1 MIHARAITRSSE
13 YTDFYSPAMLLHANR
28 HPQKVL
34 VKFIRKRDPRYQAY
48 LRQQASANQSKPITN
63 VPGKQDTAAA
73 LRRVQASENYIEQE
87 WQKVDSHHLHA
98 DLEWAVAEGTDD
110 EAWECVICNKI
121 FRSEAAWDSHERSKK
136 HLKEVERL
144 QRQMLEENEALGLE
158 GVPTSLDSNNV
169 EGGDNDAAVEVAS
182 KSSRSASPSIEPP
195 NKVPDTL
202 EDTGGI
208 PRRHGSPEPVQ
219 PKEKRPGKKLSG
231 SKKSTLE
238 PMSKTERREMRRIQR
253 PSLEDERPEPNY
265 GEEDK
270 LEDMEEDVASQTP
283 ELSKRDKRR
292 ARQAKKAEVAA
303 LASKQVCRPFHRR
316 TSC

>member
-1 MIHARAITRSSE
+1 
-13 YTDFYSPAMLLHANR
+13 MLLHANR

-48 LRQQASANQSKPITN
+48 LRQQASANQPKPITN
-63 VPGKQDTAAA
+63 VPSKQDTAAA
-73 LRRVQASENYIEQE
+73 SRRVQASENYIEQE

-144 QRQMLEENEALGLE
+144 QRRMSEENEALGLE
-158 GVPTSLDSNNV
+158 GDPMSLDSNNV

-195 NKVPDTL
+195 SKVSDTL
-202 EDTGGI
+202 EDTGEI

-219 PKEKRPGKKLSG
+219 PKEKKPGKKLSS

-270 LEDMEEDVASQTP
+270 LGDMEEDVASQTP

-303 LASKQVCRPFHRR
+303 SASKQVCRQFHQR

>member
-1 MIHARAITRSSE
+1 M
-13 YTDFYSPAMLLHANR
+13 FLHANR

-63 VPGKQDTAAA
+63 VPSKQDTAAA

-87 WQKVDSHHLHA
+87 WQKVDSHNLHA

-144 QRQMLEENEALGLE
+144 QRQMLEENEALRLE
-158 GVPTSLDSNNV
+158 SDPTSLDSNNV
-169 EGGDNDAAVEVAS
+169 EGGDNDAAVEIAS
-182 KSSRSASPSIEPP
+182 KSSHSASPSIEPP
-195 NKVPDTL
+195 NKVSDTL
-202 EDTGGI
+202 EDTGEI

-270 LEDMEEDVASQTP
+270 LENMEEDVASQTP

-303 LASKQVCRPFHRR
+303 SASKQVCRPFYQR

>member
-1 MIHARAITRSSE
+1 MIRARAITRSSE
-13 YTDFYSPAMLLHANR
+13 YIDFRSLAILLHANR

-48 LRQQASANQSKPITN
+48 LRQQASAKQSKPTTN
-63 VPGKQDTAAA
+63 VPNKQDTAAA
-73 LRRVQASENYIEQE
+73 LRRLQASENYIEQE

-144 QRQMLEENEALGLE
+144 QRRMLEENEALGLE
-158 GVPTSLDSNNV
+158 GNPTSLDPNNI
-169 EGGDNDAAVEVAS
+169 EGGSDNAAVEVAS
-182 KSSRSASPSIEPP
+182 ESSRSASPSIEPP
-195 NKVPDTL
+195 SKVSDAL
-202 EDTGGI
+202 EDTGEL
-208 PRRHGSPEPVQ
+208 PRRHVSPEPVQ
-219 PKEKRPGKKLSG
+219 PEEKRPGKKLSG

-238 PMSKTERREMRRIQR
+238 PMSKTERREMRRNQR
-253 PSLEDERPEPNY
+253 PSLEEERPEPNC

-270 LEDMEEDVASQTP
+270 PEDMEEDVGSQTP

-292 ARQAKKAEVAA
+292 AKQAKKAEVAA
-303 LASKQVCRPFHRR
+303 SASKQVCRPFHQR